1 MRFLSYN
8 KNLKENSKQL
18 RKNSTIGEIILWKH
32 LRAREMMGYQF
43 NRQKPID
50 NYIVDFY
57 CQALNLVIEIDGN
70 YHNHDI
76 DQVKDEERQQIL
88 ESKKLNFLRFS
99 EMEVR
104 TNIVNV
110 LWVIENYIISYQ
122 ESNRQ
127 TVDKAKRVT
136 KK

>member
-1 MRFLSYN
+1 
-8 KNLKENSKQL
+8 
-18 RKNSTIGEIILWKH
+18 
-32 LRAREMMGYQF
+32 MGYQF

-70 YHNHDI
+70 YHHHDV
-76 DQVKDEERQQIL
+76 DWVKDEERQQIL
-88 ESKKLNFLRFS
+88 ESRNLNFLRFP

-110 LWVIENYIISYQ
+110 LWIIENYIVSWQ
-122 ESNRQ
+122 EKHPETINKSHR
-127 TVDKAKRVT
+127 AY